1 MISDFCTGFLD
12 FVTIRVEGGSRERFL
27 NLCRNKGVFLKNMKL
42 CGEVLECTLRR
53 SQFGELRPICQIC
66 GCRVKIVKKQGMRY
80 IAFKY
85 RKHYSFL
92 IGILL
97 AALIIRG
104 INLYLWDI
112 ALNGNS
118 LYSDQYIDNYLTSI
132 GIRTCMRLDLIDCNW
147 LESKIRADFDGVT
160 WVSVS
165 KSGTRLTISIKE
177 NDGVV
182 ETAEEQ
188 TYSNIYAG
196 ADGTVETIIVRS
208 GTPQVKKGDTV
219 SEGQLLV
226 SGEIVIAD
234 AYGVEMAVL
243 QTNADADIYIRTTID
258 YNDCIY
264 RDYRQK
270 EYTGVTRTT
279 YIADAFGKEITIFN
293 HRTDDDWDLSNETLD
308 VVLFGKIALPIKL
321 NIVKYNQYVINDKL
335 YTDDEMTELL
345 REKFDLYIKNLQ
357 NGVQILDND
366 VKISGEGDCFR
377 MTGTISVVAPYVR
390 FEAEVSEAD

>member
-1 MISDFCTGFLD
+1 
-12 FVTIRVEGGSRERFL
+12 
-27 NLCRNKGVFLKNMKL
+27 
-42 CGEVLECTLRR
+42 
-53 SQFGELRPICQIC
+53 
-66 GCRVKIVKKQGMRY
+66 MRY

-132 GIRTCMRLDLIDCNW
+132 GIRTCMRLDEIDCNW

-182 ETAEEQ
+182 ETSEKQ
-188 TYSNIYAG
+188 SYSDIYAG

-279 YIADAFGKEITIFN
+279 LIADAFGKEITLFN
-293 HRTDDDWDLSNETLD
+293 HRTEDDWDVANETLD

-321 NIVKYNQYVINDKL
+321 NILKYNQYVINDKL

-345 REKFDLYIKNLQ
+345 QERFDLYIKNLQ

-366 VKISGEGDCFR
+366 VKITGDGDCFR
-377 MTGTISVVAPYVR
+377 MTGTINVVAPYVR
-390 FEAEVSEAD
+390 YEAENSGAD